1 MDLEALNR
9 YVLMAIVLFAV
20 LLYVGLLY
28 VGLAEFM
35 ASISKKGNGRKPFR
49 NRDASRGWRKA
60 KESIWRRST
69 RRT

>member
-35 ASISKKGNGRKPFR
+35 ASISKKGNGRKRFR
-49 NRDASRGWRKA
+49 NWDASHGWRKA
-60 KESIWRRST
+60 KKSIWRQST

>member
-1 MDLEALNR
+1 MDLEVLNR

-49 NRDASRGWRKA
+49 NRDASRG
-60 KESIWRRST
+60 
-69 RRT
+69 